1 LRAEHHNFHTL
12 ETFMNMRSTRRQALR
27 LLTLAAVAASI
38 GAPAFAHDDDDG
50 PGGSRRGQI
59 FISTNSPSGNEVLV
73 YARAANGPAT
83 LTSRI
88 ATRGVGTG
96 GGLGSQGAVTL
107 SGNGRYLFVVN
118 AQSNSLSTF
127 EVTEGGLVFRSVVDS
142 GGLMPTSVAENDGL
156 VYVLNAAGSGN
167 VAGFRNRRGQ
177 LTAVADG
184 VRGLSAAGGT
194 APAQVGFDRD
204 GDVLLISER
213 NTNVLTSYAVAHNG
227 TLNARAVTPS
237 AGRTPFG
244 FAVTSRNVL
253 VVSEAQGGAAGAS
266 SASSYRLTEY
276 PTTAPQLRS
285 SAVPTTQS
293 AACWVAVTPNGRYAY
308 TSNAGSSSVSVYRVD
323 KQGALTLLAGQAALT
338 GVNAGALDSAV
349 SPDGQQLH
357 VFASRG
363 LQIASYKIAS
373 DGSLTS
379 LGVVGGMP
387 AGSAG
392 MAVN

>member
-1 LRAEHHNFHTL
+1 
-12 ETFMNMRSTRRQALR
+12 MNMRFARRQALR
-27 LLTLAAVAASI
+27 LLTLTAVAASL

-50 PGGSRRGQI
+50 PGGARRGQI
-59 FISTNSPSGNEVLV
+59 FISTNSPAGNEVLV

-83 LTSRI
+83 LKSRI
-88 ATRGVGTG
+88 ATQGVGTG

-118 AQSNSLSTF
+118 ARSNTLSTF
-127 EVTEGGLVFRSVVDS
+127 EVKESGLVFRSVVDS

-177 LTAVADG
+177 LTALSDG
-184 VRGLSAAGGT
+184 VRGLSAASGT

-204 GDVLLISER
+204 GDVLVISER
-213 NTNVLTSYAVAHNG
+213 NTNVLTTYAVAHNG
-227 TLNARAVTPS
+227 TLGARAVTPS
-237 AGRTPFG
+237 AGLTPFG

-266 SASSYRLTEY
+266 SASSYRLTEH
-276 PTTAPQLRS
+276 PTTAPQLLS

-308 TSNAGSSSVSVYRVD
+308 TSNAGSSSVSAYRVD
-323 KQGALTLLAGQAALT
+323 KRGALTLLAAQAAVT

-363 LQIASYKIAS
+363 LQIASYKIAY

-379 LGVVGGMP
+379 LGMVGGMP

-392 MAVN
+392 LAVN

>member
-1 LRAEHHNFHTL
+1 MTIRFA
-12 ETFMNMRSTRRQALR
+12 RRQALR

-38 GAPAFAHDDDDG
+38 GTPAFAHDDDDEQ
-50 PGGSRRGQI
+50 GGSRRGQI
-59 FISTNSPSGNEVLV
+59 FISTNATAGNEVLV

-83 LTSRI
+83 LKSRI
-88 ATRGVGTG
+88 ATRGLGTG

-127 EVTEGGLVFRSVVDS
+127 EVTEDGLVFRSVVNS

-167 VAGFRNRRGQ
+167 VAGFRNVRGQ
-177 LTAVADG
+177 LTPLADG

-204 GDVLLISER
+204 GDVLVISER

-227 TLNARAVTPS
+227 TLSARAVTSS

-266 SASSYRLTEY
+266 SASSYRLTEH
-276 PTTAPQLRS
+276 PVTAPQLIS
-285 SAVPTTQS
+285 GAVPTTQS
-293 AACWVAVTPNGRYAY
+293 AACWVAVTPNGRFAF
-308 TSNAGSSSVSVYRVD
+308 TSNAGSSSVSSYRVD
-323 KQGALTLLAGQAALT
+323 RQGALTLLAAQAAVT
-338 GVNAGALDSAV
+338 GVNTGALDSAV
-349 SPDGQQLH
+349 SPDGKQLH

-363 LQIASYKIAS
+363 LQIASYKIDR
-373 DGSLTS
+373 DGSLAS
-379 LGVVGGMP
+379 LGVVGGIP

-392 MAVN
+392 LAVN

>member
-1 LRAEHHNFHTL
+1 MTIRFA
-12 ETFMNMRSTRRQALR
+12 RRQALR

-38 GAPAFAHDDDDG
+38 GAPAFAHDDDDEQ
-50 PGGSRRGQI
+50 GGSRRGQI
-59 FISTNSPSGNEVLV
+59 FISTNATAGNEVLV

-83 LTSRI
+83 LKSRI
-88 ATRGVGTG
+88 ATRGLGTG

-127 EVTEGGLVFRSVVDS
+127 EVTEDGLRFRSVVNS

-167 VAGFRNRRGQ
+167 VAGFRNVRGQ
-177 LTAVADG
+177 LTPLADG

-204 GDVLLISER
+204 GDVLVISER
-213 NTNVLTSYAVAHNG
+213 NTNVLTSYAMAHNG
-227 TLNARAVTPS
+227 TLSARAVTPS

-266 SASSYRLTEY
+266 SASSYRLTEH
-276 PTTAPQLRS
+276 PVTAPQLVS
-285 SAVPTTQS
+285 GAVPTTQS
-293 AACWVAVTPNGRYAY
+293 AACWVAVTPNGRFAF
-308 TSNAGSSSVSVYRVD
+308 TSNAGSSSVSSYRVD
-323 KQGALTLLAGQAALT
+323 RQGALTLLAAQAAVT
-338 GVNAGALDSAV
+338 GVNTGALDSAV
-349 SPDGQQLH
+349 SPDGKQLH

-363 LQIASYKIAS
+363 LQIVSYKIDR
-373 DGSLTS
+373 DGSLAS

-392 MAVN
+392 LAVN